1 MGTALLSL
9 LTCVV
14 VGTAACSGTRVSSA
28 VPTPTAKVTGTPSPV
43 FPEAPAPTTAAA
55 PSAAAVVARYYQ
67 AIVAQNYPLAF
78 TYIDAD
84 ATGPNGQ
91 KLTLSALLQLA
102 HTMDSE

>member
-1 MGTALLSL
+1 M
-9 LTCVV
+9 
-14 VGTAACSGTRVSSA
+14 
-28 VPTPTAKVTGTPSPV
+28 
-43 FPEAPAPTTAAA
+43 
-55 PSAAAVVARYYQ
+55 VARYYQ